1 MRATYLG
8 LYCVTPFV
16 HHSFLTA
23 LFHVWLMSC
32 VESLTLAIP
41 FALSHNFQDAERHPV
56 KNGKVCWYKSQVMIA
71 PSRFQPKLQ
80 FLLDKINLCARLPLT
95 PSPLSA
101 HKKNHEPK
109 LECCAGGDPKS

>member
-56 KNGKVCWYKSQVMIA
+56 KNGKVCWYKSQVMLA
-71 PSRFQPKLQ
+71 PSRFQPKPQ
-80 FLLDKINLCARLPLT
+80 FLLDRINLNARHVP
-95 PSPLSA
+95 P
-101 HKKNHEPK
+101 
-109 LECCAGGDPKS
+109 

>member
-16 HHSFLTA
+16 HHSFATA

-56 KNGKVCWYKSQVMIA
+56 KNGKVCWYKSQVLLA
-71 PSRFQPKLQ
+71 PPPLYVCGCFT
-80 FLLDKINLCARLPLT
+80 ICLC
-95 PSPLSA
+95 LSGLGRVQGT
-101 HKKNHEPK
+101 KNQTSAPQ
-109 LECCAGGDPKS
+109 L